1 MADQKTDDHDSLD
14 SDCRDIRSR
23 FPGLEVFIPCAALC
37 GMDHETPNECCQLME
52 QLAIWN
58 QVLGYSGFQ
67 LREITVPGEVSLV
80 RVAHEGDQ
88 QELRSRDARLLF
100 YSLLSQHRCVV
111 GLDLDDALVEGSGL
125 GECRDRVIW
134 TLQQNNSLRS
144 LSLASTFN
152 DYRFI
157 QEDLF
162 AAIGAATQLQR
173 LDITAVGE
181 VGPGLTDLLCSLLY
195 EARLSTLSIQGLHF
209 NEQTTELLLDA
220 LRANNA
226 LVELSLHSSVLWCKN
241 LADVPKLCS
250 YLASKASL
258 RHLTLGVTH
267 WEPVEMYKEI
277 EHVLVVL
284 AKSGNLQTLK
294 LSGFLLDGNCAC
306 ALSRLVAQH
315 GGPLREL
322 DIGDCRWTSDGSAKS
337 DDYVTDW
344 DQPGTSSTVPVHA
357 WLAPFDDMTQV
368 TLVSLSINL
377 EGWKPDDYTVLFFAA
392 AVIESLKTIVVSG
405 VYLSALPRVCRT
417 IRDAGVGEKVHMKNE
432 YVISPVT
439 LTLPEDCREQINHIV
454 VSSYIDRSMDLFCKS
469 VQFMSCF
476 HNLNTLGIF
485 LSQEVL
491 DDVPTMRSLCSYIKA
506 ATRLRELEL
515 GGCHDP
521 HLHDSLRVENEPH
534 SLLLDVAFSNQGL
547 RAVSINRV
555 HFGEVNLCFLAQAV
569 FSNETIDQ
577 LDVSS
582 SDSSENEELL
592 RLFAAG
598 FETNQTL
605 LRIRLPN
612 CGGDYS
618 EVLRRA
624 NVEAI
629 MSRNVGYVTC
639 AAHYV
644 AWNTDQRR
652 CMKALLCVSKSPA
665 LIDKVK
671 ELLQFDEDDAKKLV
685 VSRLSE
691 ASTVR

>member
-1 MADQKTDDHDSLD
+1 MATAHARCPDSWPNMADRCENLTSVTA
-14 SDCRDIRSR
+14 
-23 FPGLEVFIPCAALC
+23 G
-37 GMDHETPNECCQLME
+37 G
-52 QLAIWN
+52 
-58 QVLGYSGFQ
+58 
-67 LREITVPGEVSLV
+67 
-80 RVAHEGDQ
+80 
-88 QELRSRDARLLF
+88 
-100 YSLLSQHRCVV
+100 HRMV
-111 GLDLDDALVEGSGL
+111 
-125 GECRDRVIW
+125 
-134 TLQQNNSLRS
+134 Q
-144 LSLASTFN
+144 
-152 DYRFI
+152 
-157 QEDLF
+157 
-162 AAIGAATQLQR
+162 
-173 LDITAVGE
+173 
-181 VGPGLTDLLCSLLY
+181 P
-195 EARLSTLSIQGLHF
+195 
-209 NEQTTELLLDA
+209 
-220 LRANNA
+220 
-226 LVELSLHSSVLWCKN
+226 
-241 LADVPKLCS
+241 
-250 YLASKASL
+250 
-258 RHLTLGVTH
+258 
-267 WEPVEMYKEI
+267 
-277 EHVLVVL
+277 
-284 AKSGNLQTLK
+284 
-294 LSGFLLDGNCAC
+294 
-306 ALSRLVAQH
+306 
-315 GGPLREL
+315 
-322 DIGDCRWTSDGSAKS
+322 KS
-337 DDYVTDW
+337 DDDVTDW

-454 VSSYIDRSMDLFCKS
+454 
-469 VQFMSCF
+469 
-476 HNLNTLGIF
+476 
-485 LSQEVL
+485 
-491 DDVPTMRSLCSYIKA
+491 
-506 ATRLRELEL
+506 
-515 GGCHDP
+515 
-521 HLHDSLRVENEPH
+521 
-534 SLLLDVAFSNQGL
+534 
-547 RAVSINRV
+547 
-555 HFGEVNLCFLAQAV
+555 AV